1 MFSDSNK
8 FEFVDRD
15 GEVCVVHSR
24 MLGAKDGPLY
34 GSGVSWADV
43 VINGVPLDK
52 TCQYEYEISIAHSIV
67 STNTDRGSIVINHR
81 IGLNLVYPECNCDDF
96 HLKN

>member
-1 MFSDSNK
+1 MVQGKLGRCSNQ
-8 FEFVDRD
+8 R
-15 GEVCVVHSR
+15 
-24 MLGAKDGPLY
+24 
-34 GSGVSWADV
+34 
-43 VINGVPLDK
+43 VPLDK

-96 HLKN
+96 HLKKLDKVKTVQKLLKSKKIKKTLLNHIERFKR